1 MIESLVPFA
10 AVMAPLAAIPL
21 IAASSRWPNI
31 RELWTLLAAFAAF
44 FLVIS
49 LIPSVDADTLVGS
62 GRFFIVEGVPLEL
75 KVDQTGLFFGLIAST
90 LWLVTCFYSIGYV
103 REHREKHQTRYF
115 AAFAACIG
123 STLGIAFSANL
134 VTFLVFYEML
144 SLATYPLVIH
154 SESPKA
160 IRSGRKYLTYALTAG
175 IALIAAVL
183 WTGNAAGTYEFTAG
197 GILEPGM
204 LSPSAMRLLFLL
216 FIVAVGVKAGLMP
229 LHGWLPAAMVAPT
242 PVSALL
248 HAVAVVKSGV
258 FGVIRV
264 VGFVFGPETMAAY
277 GLDTMLIVVS
287 GTTILL
293 ASCIALR
300 QDNLKARLAYSTV
313 GHLSYIVL
321 GIALLSKSGFAGGM
335 LHMVNHAT
343 MKITLFFCAGAIMVH
358 LHKDRVSQLDG
369 IGRAMPWTMGAF
381 AIGSLGLAGV
391 PPVNGFLSKWLLCEG
406 SLEAGLNL
414 PMVILLTS
422 GLLNAA
428 YFFPIV
434 YRAFF
439 RAPAEG
445 VAEKGEA
452 PPMLVVP
459 ICIVAGFSLLLF
471 FWPDL
476 FLGLARDVASAVF
489 GGGQA

>member
-1 MIESLVPFA
+1 MIESMTPLFA
-10 AVMAPLAAIPL
+10 VLTPLLAIPL
-21 IAASSRWPNI
+21 IVAARRMPDV
-31 RELWTLLAAFAAF
+31 RESFTIMAALAAFA
-44 FLVIS
+44 LVAS
-49 LIPSVDADTLVGS
+49 LVTQVDANTLVGS
-62 GRFFIVEGVPLEL
+62 GSWEVVAGIEL
-75 KVDQTGLFFGLIAST
+75 NLRVDQTGLYFGLIASG

-103 REHREKHQTRYF
+103 RAHDEKNQTRYF
-115 AAFAACIG
+115 ASFAACVG
-123 STLGIAFSANL
+123 STLGVAFAGNL

-175 IALIAAVL
+175 VLLMAAVI
-183 WTGNAAGTYEFTAG
+183 WTGVTVGNFDFKPG
-197 GILEPGM
+197 GIIEPDM
-204 LSPSAMRLLFLL
+204 LDAGSMRVLFLL
-216 FIVAVGVKAGLMP
+216 FLAGVGVKAGLMP

-258 FGVIRV
+258 FGIIRV
-264 VGFVFGPETMAAY
+264 VGFVFGPETMHLY
-277 GLDTMLIVVS
+277 GLDGLLVFVA
-287 GTTILL
+287 GTTIVL

-300 QDNLKARLAYSTV
+300 QDNLKRRLAYSTV

-321 GIALLSKSGFAGGM
+321 GIALLSRDGFAGGM

-381 AIGSLGLAGV
+381 AIGALGLAGV

-406 SLEAGLNL
+406 ATDIALI
-414 PMVILLTS
+414 VLLTS

-434 YRAFF
+434 HRAFF
-439 RAPAEG
+439 RAPSEE
-445 VAEKGEA
+445 VAAKGEA
-452 PPMLVVP
+452 PTIMVVP
-459 ICIVAGFSLLLF
+459 ICFVAGLSVGLF

-476 FLGLARDVASAVF
+476 FLGMARDVAAAVF
-489 GGGQA
+489 GKGAA